1 MVQIGAMQ
9 TWSTANIGDIMEYSL
24 LFQSFMIFYLL
35 EVLVLAALAWKL
47 TQEYRE
53 QKQQQEAR
61 NAVSQGPSPSDLI
74 KMRAKVRE
82 LQRQQ
87 E

>member
-1 MVQIGAMQ
+1 
-9 TWSTANIGDIMEYSL
+9 MEYNL
-24 LFQSFMIFYLL
+24 LFQAFMVFYLL
-35 EVLVLAALAWKL
+35 EILILVTFAWMLTREYHIQDQEQAARA
-47 TQEYRE
+47 TGP
-53 QKQQQEAR
+53 A
-61 NAVSQGPSPSDLI
+61 GPSASDLI

>member
-1 MVQIGAMQ
+1 
-9 TWSTANIGDIMEYSL
+9 MEYNL
-24 LFQSFMIFYLL
+24 LFQAFMVFYLL
-35 EVLVLAALAWKL
+35 EIAFIAVFVYMIGR
-47 TQEYRE
+47 EYDLE
-53 QKQQQEAR
+53 EQQQATELTK
-61 NAVSQGPSPSDLI
+61 NTGPSASDLI